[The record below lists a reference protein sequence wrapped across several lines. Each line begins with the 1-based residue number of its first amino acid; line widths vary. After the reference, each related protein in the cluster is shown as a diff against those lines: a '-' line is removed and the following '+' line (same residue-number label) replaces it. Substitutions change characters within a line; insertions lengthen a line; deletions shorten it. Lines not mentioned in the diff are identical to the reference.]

1 MPDLTEKKISTEII
15 YQGRLLDVRKDEV
28 LLPNGKSSTREWINH
43 PGAVCLIPILPDEK
57 IALVKQYRYPV
68 LNHMIELPAGKIDRN
83 ELPAECAERELE
95 EEIGYRANK
104 ITYLTKIHPA
114 VGFANEKMWI
124 YLAEDLE
131 KTTSKLDEDEFLDFF
146 PLRLEEALEMI
157 WNGQITDVKTI
168 IGLLWLDKI
177 NRNKV

>member
-57 IALVKQYRYPV
+57 IGLVKQYRYPV

-104 ITYLTKIHPA
+104 ITYLTEIHPA
-114 VGFANEKMWI
+114 VGFANEKIWI

-146 PLRLEEALEMI
+146 PLRLEKALEMI

-177 NRNKV
+177 NRNKA